1 MTRAE
6 WSRKW
11 RAENPLLDAINKK
24 KSSSIEMLKTAS
36 DEERIAL
43 LESRRESATRDYAIV
58 RAIADSYTPNKK
70 QYSQHQHNVNPLRT
84 HLQNVVYNCTAILK
98 KNELTSNAVKKYTE
112 RIKNAKSDLA
122 IIKTMEEK
130 YM

>member
-24 KSSSIEMLKTAS
+24 KSSSTEMLKTAS
-36 DEERIAL
+36 NEERIAL
-43 LESRRESATRDYAIV
+43 LESRLESANRDYSIV

-70 QYSQHQHNVNPLRT
+70 QYNQHQRNVNPLRS
-84 HLQNVVYNCTAILK
+84 HLQNVINGCNAALK
-98 KNELTSNAVKKYTE
+98 KNELSPNGVKKYTE
-112 RIKNAKSDLA
+112 RMKNAKADLS
-122 IIKTMEEK
+122 IIKTMEDK